1 MNDIKPIIFLVP
13 VIVLLLIIALYFL
26 VVKKTDRKVFN
37 KFIEALEIIARI
49 ETLGGSVAA
58 IEQGFIQREI
68 EDAAYRF
75 QREIEKLER
84 TVVGVNKFQSDSGVK
99 VPIQKIDSSVDERR
113 AAQLKAWR
121 EARDQTLTDTALEN
135 LRNAA
140 NGTQNLF
147 PFVLESFRAQAT
159 LGEVCGVL
167 REVWGEYQAD
177 V

>member
-1 MNDIKPIIFLVP
+1 MCLIRPNGTLHLVTIFFTK
-13 VIVLLLIIALYFL
+13 I
-26 VVKKTDRKVFN
+26 
-37 KFIEALEIIARI
+37 RI
-49 ETLGGSVAA
+49 
-58 IEQGFIQREI
+58 
-68 EDAAYRF
+68 
-75 QREIEKLER
+75 
-84 TVVGVNKFQSDSGVK
+84 VK

-121 EARDQTLTDTALEN
+121 EARDQKLTDTALEN

-177 V
+177 F

>member
-1 MNDIKPIIFLVP
+1 
-13 VIVLLLIIALYFL
+13 
-26 VVKKTDRKVFN
+26 
-37 KFIEALEIIARI
+37 
-49 ETLGGSVAA
+49 
-58 IEQGFIQREI
+58 
-68 EDAAYRF
+68 
-75 QREIEKLER
+75 
-84 TVVGVNKFQSDSGVK
+84 VVGVNKFQSDSGVK

-121 EARDQTLTDTALEN
+121 EARDQNATDTALEN

-140 NGTQNLF
+140 QGTQNLF